1 MGGILKFFGSLVG
14 IVFLVG
20 LLVIIGLLAII
31 F

>member
-1 MGGILKFFGSLVG
+1 MGGILKFFGSLIG

-20 LLVIIGLLAII
+20 LLVIIGLFAII